1 VGGVWTASASGGQTL
16 TFTEST
22 GTLSII
28 PEPTMVLSGVMTL
41 GMAALLGARRRLSR
55 PDR

>member
-1 VGGVWTASASGGQTL
+1 VWTAVSGPQTL

-28 PEPTMVLSGVMTL
+28 PEPTTMLSSAMAAAMVLVMGL
-41 GMAALLGARRRLSR
+41 RSRRGDAR
-55 PDR
+55 

>member
-1 VGGVWTASASGGQTL
+1 VSGPQTL

-28 PEPTMVLSGVMTL
+28 PEPTTMLSGVMA
-41 GMAALLGARRRLSR
+41 AALTFLVGLRSRKRDAR
-55 PDR
+55 